1 MLETHTNK
9 TVLETDPHQSKLTY
23 PHVANE
29 TSRFEHL
36 DHLKTKRRKNSNDQI
51 DLAATMSHANFWAL
65 LSQIQTGWIAQ
76 TQAGQHLFRRLPSC
90 ASIFEIMTHAIET
103 LAKRSDSLE
112 TLVLVIAERQ
122 AELHVQKHLRLID
135 KLVLSVFSDSARVG
149 ILTKTDLIYLRR
161 MPR

>member
-1 MLETHTNK
+1 
-9 TVLETDPHQSKLTY
+9 
-23 PHVANE
+23 
-29 TSRFEHL
+29 
-36 DHLKTKRRKNSNDQI
+36 
-51 DLAATMSHANFWAL
+51 
-65 LSQIQTGWIAQ
+65 
-76 TQAGQHLFRRLPSC
+76 
-90 ASIFEIMTHAIET
+90 MTHAIET

>member
-1 MLETHTNK
+1 MLETHINK
-9 TVLETDPHQSKLTY
+9 TGLQNDPCQSNRLY
-23 PHVANE
+23 PHVANA
-29 TSRFEHL
+29 TLRIEHREH
-36 DHLKTKRRKNSNDQI
+36 DKAKSRKNSNDRT
-51 DLAATMSHANFWAL
+51 DLAATISHAKFWEL
-65 LSQIQTGWIAQ
+65 LSQIKTGWLAQ
-76 TQAGQHLFRRLPSC
+76 TQAGQQLFRRLPAC

-103 LAKRSDSLE
+103 LAKRSDTLE
-112 TLVLVIAERQ
+112 TLVLVIAEHQ

>member
-1 MLETHTNK
+1 MLETHNDK
-9 TVLETDPHQSKLTY
+9 IVLETDPHQSKLVY

-29 TSRFEHL
+29 TSRFEYR
-36 DHLKTKRRKNSNDQI
+36 DHLKTKSRKNSNAQL
-51 DLAATMSHANFWAL
+51 DLAATISHANFWAL
-65 LSQIQTGWIAQ
+65 LSQIKTGWIAQ

-122 AELHVQKHLRLID
+122 AELHVHKHLRLID
-135 KLVLSVFSDSARVG
+135 KLVLSVFSESARVG